1 MALRSTGTTDNKTRP
16 IRGGSLTPILN
27 IEGKKFRLGEISG
40 EGSKWKV
47 PVDEKN
53 VKVEVLSEVSAD
65 PLVLLVRTV
74 GKVVRVSVEK
84 HEGRE
89 AYTVELN
96 GRPILARIEEEPPFM
111 GMGESDKVEGPIL
124 INSPMAGKIASVKIS
139 VGATVEEGQALV
151 VLEAMKMENEIAA
164 PKRGT
169 VKEIYVQQGSLTK
182 PGDKLVLIE

>member
-1 MALRSTGTTDNKTRP
+1 
-16 IRGGSLTPILN
+16 
-27 IEGKKFRLGEISG
+27 
-40 EGSKWKV
+40 
-47 PVDEKN
+47 
-53 VKVEVLSEVSAD
+53 
-65 PLVLLVRTV
+65 
-74 GKVVRVSVEK
+74 
-84 HEGRE
+84 
-89 AYTVELN
+89 LN
-96 GRPILARIEEEPPFM
+96 GRPILARIEEETPFT

-169 VKEIYVQQGSLTK
+169 VKEIYVQQGSLAK

>member
-16 IRGGSLTPILN
+16 IRGGSLTPILD

-40 EGSKWKV
+40 EGSQWKV

-53 VKVEVLSEVSAD
+53 IKVEILSEVSAN
-65 PLVLLVRTV
+65 PLILLVRTA

-89 AYTVELN
+89 AYTIELN
-96 GRPILARIEEEPPFM
+96 GKPLAARIEEEPPFM
-111 GMGESDKVEGPIL
+111 GMGESDKVEGPIV
-124 INSPMAGKIASVKIS
+124 INSPMAGKIASVKTS
-139 VGATVEEGQALV
+139 VGATVEQGQALV

-169 VKEIYVQQGSLTK
+169 VKEIYVQQGSLAK

>member
-1 MALRSTGTTDNKTRP
+1 VALRSTGTTDNKTRP
-16 IRGGSLTPILN
+16 IRGGSLTPILD
-27 IEGKKFRLGEISG
+27 IEGKRFRLGEISG
-40 EGSKWKV
+40 GGSQWNV

-96 GRPILARIEEEPPFM
+96 GRPILARIEEETQLAYI
-111 GMGESDKVEGPIL
+111 GESDKVEGPVL

-169 VKEIYVQQGSLTK
+169 VKEIYVQQGSLAK
-182 PGDKLVLIE
+182 PGDKLVLID